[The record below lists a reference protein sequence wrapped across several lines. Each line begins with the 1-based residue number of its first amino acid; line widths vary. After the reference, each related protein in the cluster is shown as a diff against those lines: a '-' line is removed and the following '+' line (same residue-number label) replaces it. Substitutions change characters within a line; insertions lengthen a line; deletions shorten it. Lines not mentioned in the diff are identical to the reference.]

1 MDSGGSI
8 DYEVDYEDEA
18 KHLIMTSRDDL
29 VRKQDFIDIIFD
41 EGKSEKDKIR
51 AYNLAN
57 QDLHQHPFSSE

>member
-57 QDLHQHPFSSE
+57 